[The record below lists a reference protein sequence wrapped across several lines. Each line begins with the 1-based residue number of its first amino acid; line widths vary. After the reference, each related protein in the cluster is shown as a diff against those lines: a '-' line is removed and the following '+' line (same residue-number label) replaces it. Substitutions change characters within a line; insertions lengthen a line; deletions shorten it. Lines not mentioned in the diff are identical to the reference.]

1 MKKSNR
7 ILSILLSAV
16 MLLTAL
22 ILPGTAAAPY
32 PESEHNYKNNTD
44 HTWEYVYP
52 GHPERLFV
60 TFSERTAFAP
70 SWIGYNYLEE
80 GNLTEEALQELA
92 ETGWYSPEEDDRLY
106 IYDNTGALYGSYTGS
121 ELSGVTL
128 LLPGDRFTL
137 NLVTDGSGTDYGFAI
152 DRISPDMPEDAA
164 LVNYHIDDAVY
175 PLTAPAG
182 ETVTLNPYY
191 SDLKQYGDKVLIG
204 WQTEDG
210 RAWNYNP
217 DAWSWDG
224 PETDIVAEPG
234 AVYDLYPVYTPIG
247 MRAEEVYSF
256 TNSNYYFDGG
266 YYYTNHDYYRNIANW
281 TTAFSV
287 TPFMPLAAAGLTY
300 MTVYWPTYDFAGSCT
315 GFPIT
320 EMLQH
325 YGKIDLLSAQNAKSL
340 SELEPTEELTSII
353 NVYNNNCVACHLVN
367 NVGIDPGTDAY
378 TAQLK
383 KLYETAE
390 KGTPIYFEFYPGGEH
405 PMKAI
410 ATGEPEEIFNGAHG
424 ILITGAYTAADGSHV
439 LIACDCNST
448 AYVNGGCNTV
458 IINEDF
464 TEIEYWGE
472 TLNGFSWNDDVSQF
486 DSFKLTGV
494 SNPFA
499 WHIAF
504 IRHFLDTFRQILAI
518 FMKNMTAR
526 RTF

>member
-7 ILSILLSAV
+7 VLSILLSAV

-22 ILPGTAAAPY
+22 VLPGAAANAW

-44 HTWEYVYP
+44 QTWEYVHP

-60 TFSERTAFAP
+60 TFSERTSFAA
-70 SWIGYNYLEE
+70 SWVGYSYLEE
-80 GNLTEEALQELA
+80 GDMTEEALRELA

-106 IYDNTGALYGSYTGS
+106 IYDSTGALYGSYTGS

-137 NLVTDGSGTDYGFAI
+137 ELVTDGTGTDYGFAI

-175 PLTAPAG
+175 PLTVPAG

-210 RAWNYNP
+210 HAWNYNP

-224 PETDIVAEPG
+224 PKTDIIAAPG
-234 AVYDLYPVYTPIG
+234 AVYDLFPVYTPIG

-256 TNSNYYFDGG
+256 TNSDEYFDGG
-266 YYYTNHDYYRNIANW
+266 YYYTDGDYYRNIANW
-281 TTAFSV
+281 TTTFSV

-300 MTVYWPTYDFAGSCT
+300 MTVYWPTYSFNGSCC
-315 GFPIT
+315 GFPVT
-320 EMLQH
+320 ELLQH
-325 YGKIDLLSAQNAKSL
+325 YGRIDLLSAQNARSL

-378 TAQLK
+378 SAQLR
-383 KLYETAE
+383 KLYEMAE
-390 KGTPIYFEFYPGGEH
+390 QGKPIYFEFYPGGEH

-424 ILITGAYTAADGSHV
+424 ILITGAYTAADGTHI

-448 AYVNGGCNTV
+448 AYVNGGCNIVT
-458 IINEDF
+458 IDGDF
-464 TEIEYWGE
+464 TEISYGG

-486 DSFKLTGV
+486 DSFKLSGV

-504 IRHFLDTFRQILAI
+504 IRHFLDTFRQILAM
-518 FMKNMTAR
+518 FMKNLPAR